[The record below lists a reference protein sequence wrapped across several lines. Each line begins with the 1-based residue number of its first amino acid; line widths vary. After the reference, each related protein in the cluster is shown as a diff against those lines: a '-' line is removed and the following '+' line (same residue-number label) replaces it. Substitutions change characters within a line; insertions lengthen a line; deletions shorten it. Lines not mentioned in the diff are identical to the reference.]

1 MLFKISKSNY
11 INLFLF
17 LKIESLVKTIINI
30 NRSVINKNNY
40 LE

>member
-17 LKIESLVKTIINI
+17 LKIEQLVKTIINI
-30 NRSVINKNNY
+30 NGAVINKNNY
-40 LE
+40 LK